1 MPGTIGLPSPDDK
14 IGAMGDS
21 FNVVQRVNSA
31 SVGGFR
37 SHYVAVVMKH
47 VSELANLQIPA
58 VSRQKSSAEV
68 RLPEGDIYERAIWF
82 AENPGDAVKIRY
94 LRSTSKSNED

>member
-1 MPGTIGLPSPDDK
+1 
-14 IGAMGDS
+14 MGDFS

-37 SHYVAVVMKH
+37 SHYVAVVVKH
-47 VSELANLQIPA
+47 VSKFANLQIPA
-58 VSRQKSSAEV
+58 VSCQESPAEV

-82 AENPGDAVKIRY
+82 AENPRDTLKIRC
-94 LRSTSKSNED
+94 LRSTSRSNED